1 MTENKMLTEEALL
14 HDGTQMLTAGEVLV
28 QDAVVEA
35 VPITPKRKRRFWPW
49 LCAYTVL
56 LVAVAAFGLVQWY
69 THLQAYEEAIPN
81 NMLSRFLEWI
91 ETDDYEAL
99 YACADYEETVL
110 NTKAE
115 YLRYLERVYG
125 NAQGT
130 LSMRKLRDV
139 SAYEQ
144 EYAVYAGEKELTKAM
159 LIKNPAWGEAPWTIY
174 TVCQPIEAVAVIAEE
189 DTRISINGVELALLN
204 LPPQAVQEIEF
215 AGSSKTDVLPVV
227 HRYTIEGLL
236 NLPEITGLT
245 LGGESCTVQAEG
257 ETVYRVLHPTTAETK
272 AMHEALAQET
282 AADYAAFTAKRLKIK
297 VLKQRLHEFGDLY
310 NAADT
315 FTGFIQPTPSS
326 YECGEMTVSEYR
338 ALTARDFSCTVRFQ
352 PTMVQKGQKVTGNE
366 VAYRLTFLSVE
377 GNWKLLSLTD
387 VK

>member
-1 MTENKMLTEEALL
+1 MTENTILTEEALP
-14 HDGTQMLTAGEVLV
+14 HDGTQMPTAGEVLV
-28 QDAVVEA
+28 EDAVVEA
-35 VPITPKRKRRFWPW
+35 VPISPKRKRRFWPW

-56 LVAVAAFGLVQWY
+56 LVAASAFGLVQWY
-69 THLQAYEEAIPN
+69 MHLQAYEETVPN
-81 NMLSRFLEWI
+81 TMLTQFLEWI

-99 YACADYEETVL
+99 YACADYEETIL

-125 NAQGT
+125 NVEGT

-139 SAYEQ
+139 SANEQ
-144 EYAVYAGEKELTKAM
+144 EYAVYAGEEELAKAM
-159 LIKNPAWGEAPWTIY
+159 VIKNPAWGETPWTIY
-174 TVCQPIEAVAVIAEE
+174 TVCQPIEALSVIAEE
-189 DTRISINGVELALLN
+189 DTRVSINGVELALLN
-204 LPPQAVQEIEF
+204 LPPQAVQDIEF
-215 AGSSKTDVLPVV
+215 AGSSKTDVLPVI

-236 NLPEITGLT
+236 NPPEITGLT

-257 ETVYRVLHPTTAETK
+257 ETVYRVLHPITAQTQ
-272 AMHEALAQET
+272 AMHEAVAQET
-282 AADYAAFTAKRLKIK
+282 AADYAAFTAKRLNSKA
-297 VLKQRLHEFGDLY
+297 LKKRLYEFGDLY
-310 NAADT
+310 KAVDT
-315 FTGFIQPTPSS
+315 FTEFIKPTPSS

-338 ALTARDFSCTVRFQ
+338 ALTAVDFSCTVRFR
-352 PTMVQKGQKVTGNE
+352 PTLVQKGQKVTGNE